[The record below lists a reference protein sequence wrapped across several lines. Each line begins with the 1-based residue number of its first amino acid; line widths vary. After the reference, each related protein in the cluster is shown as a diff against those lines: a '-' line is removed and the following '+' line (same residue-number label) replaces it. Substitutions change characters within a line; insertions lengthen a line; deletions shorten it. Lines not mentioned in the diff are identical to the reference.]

1 MKKLL
6 STFLYAFICLMPL
19 SCTKVESG
27 SATATAEKKEAAPA
41 APAKEAAA
49 NTAAPSIVFKVG
61 SGGSVTLPQYLA
73 MVEVFKPMV
82 EEKSGGRIKVE
93 LYPASQLGDDVKL
106 IEQLR
111 SGSLESAIPVP
122 SPIVGL
128 VPELAI
134 LDIPFLFS
142 SNQVAD
148 KVLDGEIGKKLD
160 ARLAEKGLINLGWG
174 ELGFR
179 HVTNA
184 KRDIRTPEDLKGLK
198 IRTQENTIHI
208 ATWKA
213 LGVNATPMP
222 VSEVFT
228 AIQQGAI
235 DGQENPVSAFYGWKI
250 HEVNKHITLTGHVY
264 SPNTVLVSKKIWD
277 TYDQD
282 TKNILMEAG
291 KASAKRSREIARSQ
305 ESAMLKEMI
314 NGGCTVIELTA
325 EQKAQFQDATKSVW
339 PMVEEKVGKEL
350 FAEIK
355 SAAGL

>member
-6 STFLYAFICLMPL
+6 LTVLSAFICVMPL

-27 SATATAEKKEAAPA
+27 NAGVTTAKKEETPA
-41 APAKEAAA
+41 APAKDAA
-49 NTAAPSIVFKVG
+49 AAPSIVFKVG

-111 SGSLESAIPVP
+111 SGTLESAIPVP
-122 SPIVGL
+122 SPLVGL

-134 LDIPFLFS
+134 FDMPFLFS
-142 SNQVAD
+142 SNQMAD

-160 ARLAEKGLINLGWG
+160 VLMAEKGLINLGWG

-179 HVTNA
+179 HVTNS
-184 KRDIRTPEDLKGLK
+184 KRDIRTPDDLKGLK
-198 IRTQENTIHI
+198 LRTMENPIHI
-208 ATWKA
+208 ATWRA

-277 TYDQD
+277 TYDQE

-305 ESAMLKEMI
+305 ESTMLKEMTD
-314 NGGCTVIELTA
+314 GGCTVIELTDA
-325 EQKAQFQDATKSVW
+325 QKAPFQEATQSVW
-339 PMVEEKVGKEL
+339 AMVEEKVGKDI

-355 SAAGL
+355 NAVGL